1 MGESRFNQSRC
12 LVLCLDKIKFQ
23 IFSSPEKM
31 GLCRHVR
38 LSVCVCVSLCVCQHL
53 VYTFLSAHIFSVAY
67 PIFFKF
73 DVHIPKVNTFTVDIY
88 MSRLKVMV
96 KGQIDILS
104 EYIHFGIHFFGPPIS
119 SQWLI
124 ISISYLLCIY
134 LRSLP
139 SQWIYIFQGQRS
151 NRYFVWIFH
160 ETIIFS
166 MFYDIHFIFALHT
179 P

>member
-1 MGESRFNQSRC
+1 M
-12 LVLCLDKIKFQ
+12 
-23 IFSSPEKM
+23 SS
-31 GLCRHVR
+31 CS
-38 LSVCVCVSLCVCQHL
+38 SVCVCVCQSVCLCVCQHL

-119 SQWLI
+119 FQWLI

-134 LRSLP
+134 LRSVP
-139 SQWIYIFQGQRS
+139 SQWIYICQGQRS
-151 NRYFVWIFH
+151 N
-160 ETIIFS
+160 
-166 MFYDIHFIFALHT
+166 
-179 P
+179 